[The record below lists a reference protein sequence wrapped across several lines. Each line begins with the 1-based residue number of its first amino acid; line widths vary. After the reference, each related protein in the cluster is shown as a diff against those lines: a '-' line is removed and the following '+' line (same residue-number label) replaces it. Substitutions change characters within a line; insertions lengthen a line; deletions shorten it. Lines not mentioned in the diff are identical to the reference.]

1 MQHVRIPCRHRWNPM
16 PTRWCANLLL
26 LLFQCMKSNSQ
37 KIPPRILYPACPG
50 QELHKCLD
58 WQCLATTVWSI
69 VKHARMSLARL
80 FLCMFIVFLCMD
92 GCNYLVQAAA
102 VLWDYLPSLCMSGE
116 AIASKHYP
124 SLALRMPACLHLD
137 NLIQL
142 AVFHQFAALGSLDRA
157 RIPHFF
163 RAPRPNLRDAQ
174 ANKGKTL
181 FLRRV
186 SSLIF
191 VHVERGLA

>member
-1 MQHVRIPCRHRWNPM
+1 MQHVRIPCRHRRNPM

-26 LLFQCMKSNSQ
+26 LLFQSMKSNSQ
-37 KIPPRILYPACPG
+37 KIPPRILYPTCPG

-80 FLCMFIVFLCMD
+80 FLCMFIVFLYMD

-124 SLALRMPACLHLD
+124 SLALRMPACF
-137 NLIQL
+137 NL
-142 AVFHQFAALGSLDRA
+142 QFSTNSRRLEVWTGLGFRISLGLRA
-157 RIPHFF
+157 QIFGMCRK
-163 RAPRPNLRDAQ
+163 
-174 ANKGKTL
+174 NKGKTL